1 MKQAKKVI
9 RRMCLSNWGGI
20 SHQML
25 SFHEY
30 VNLFSG
36 KSGSGKSTVMDA
48 IQVLMYG
55 SFHQSF
61 LNKAAEDSKNKRSVL
76 SYLKGA
82 QKDGSFN
89 RGGADFCSVIA
100 MEIEDVGKEN
110 SACIGVAFEVRKN
123 DSELKKYTF
132 FSHAGKMPEN
142 EYLTPEGIPFSNKEI
157 GKYIKG
163 CLLAGMK
170 FGRGEINRTYP
181 SAEAYRRTLYDVILG
196 DIDGSRFTVM
206 EKSAIALRMSSGTGQ
221 FIRDYMF
228 PKSQSDAIGRLSE
241 QLGAYREIR
250 EKLDDM
256 KQRITMLLKIR
267 DCWKEKSML
276 EAEILQAEKVIRY
289 IDIMELKGKLASAQ
303 KEQKENQEKQEQE
316 ENSIKDLQVKRDQL
330 LEEKVQLLADLKSGD
345 LGSRKEKLLELKKR
359 EKILAQNS
367 RRWQDVLDGLGEW
380 EKNAAVN
387 DYLSSRVTAEIAI
400 LQSGKFTEK
409 NCVTLKNLLAEEKKN
424 IEERMEEIA
433 LQYRVLSAEYEE
445 KKQQI
450 EDMKNNRKTYPEE
463 LKQARRLLQEKLSSR
478 LGKTARVF
486 VFADLFD
493 VTDPE
498 WKNAIEGR
506 LGRLKYSLITRPEHA
521 HDAAVIFQKM
531 GHFQNVEL
539 IHSQR
544 MADSGQKA
552 KENSLYEA
560 VTTEDAYVDACLRR
574 YLGHIIKCR
583 SVEELEAVPDG
594 VTPDC
599 YSTGSFIFR
608 HLRKEDYTKR
618 ACIGRSVLRERL
630 MEYEQELSLMEE
642 KRKEYGQEISS
653 LKLSREYESLKGEAL
668 DYREMFQSRG
678 ELLKLKQEKEHLEKE
693 MEALKNGEYAK
704 QQKKLEEK
712 EQELSAINEELAKME
727 SAVTK
732 LKVRDGILQN
742 EIKGRTERIAL
753 LNEGFS
759 ATDVIRARAEKEL
772 EKRSSQAAKNR
783 LTAENEQRQEK
794 RSKLEEAVINAR
806 LSFISAYP
814 SCGLHGGEKS
824 DEAYEQMLLDYQKN
838 YEPEYL
844 QEFDKQYEQVYKS
857 LRDNVIATIHGD
869 IKAAKRHEYE
879 INKMLSQTNFS
890 DSTYQIDIA
899 PADNENGQFYEM
911 LMAEELDSKN
921 IENRG
926 FDGQLSFGEDVF
938 YQKYENQ
945 IRLLTEKFMPPR
957 GQEEEFLLAKHRE
970 EMEQYADY
978 RNYLSFRMY
987 ERVVE
992 KETGTIRKN
1001 YVDEMAGRDSG
1012 GEGQN
1017 PKYVALLAGFAMLY
1031 ANQSTRDSRIRLV
1044 LLDEA
1049 FSKMDQERS
1058 AVCLKYARMMDLQLI
1073 VCVPDERLQSLIRN
1087 VDCVYGFRRHQ
1098 NRIGM
1103 MHIDKGA
1110 YLDMVEG
1117 HL

>member
-1 MKQAKKVI
+1 MKQGKRVI

-48 IQVLMYG
+48 IQVLVYG

-76 SYLKGA
+76 SYLRGA

-89 RGGADFCSVIA
+89 RGGVDFCSVIA
-100 MEIEDVGKEN
+100 MEIEDVGKEC
-110 SACIGVAFEVRKN
+110 SACIGIAFEVRKN

-132 FSHAGKMPEN
+132 FSHAGRMPEN
-142 EYLTPEGIPFSNKEI
+142 EYLTPEGVPFSNKEI
-157 GKYIKG
+157 GKFIKER
-163 CLLAGMK
+163 LLEGIK

-181 SAEAYRRTLYDVILG
+181 SAEAYRRTLYDIILG

-250 EKLDDM
+250 EKLDDI
-256 KQRITMLLKIR
+256 KQRISMLTKIC
-267 DCWKEKSML
+267 DCWKEKSMV
-276 EAEILQAEKVIRY
+276 EVEIMQSEKVLRY
-289 IDIMELKGKLASAQ
+289 LDIMELKGRIASAE
-303 KEQKENQEKQEQE
+303 KEAGENQERQKKE
-316 ENSIKDLQVKRDQL
+316 EISIKELQKQRDIF
-330 LEEKVQLLADLKSGD
+330 LEEKVQILADLKSGD
-345 LGSRKEKLLELKKR
+345 LESRKEKLVELKKR
-359 EKILAQNS
+359 EEILARSS
-367 RRWQDVLDGLGEW
+367 RRWQEVLLGLDEW
-380 EKNAAVN
+380 EKNEAVN
-387 DYLSSRVTAEIAI
+387 DYLSNRVTAGISI
-400 LQSGKFTEK
+400 LRSGEFTEK
-409 NCVTLKNLLAEEKKN
+409 DCEDLKKLLAEEKKN
-424 IEERMEEIA
+424 IEERIEEIA
-433 LQYRVLSAEYEE
+433 AQYRTLSTEYEE

-450 EDMKNNRKTYPEE
+450 EDIKNNRKTYPEE
-463 LKQARRLLQEKLSSR
+463 LRQAKRLLKEKLSSR
-478 LGKTARVF
+478 LGKTVPVS

-493 VTDPE
+493 VADAE

-521 HDAAVIFQKM
+521 HDAAVLFQKM
-531 GHFQNVEL
+531 GHFENVEL

-544 MADSGQKA
+544 IADSGPKA

-560 VTTEDAYVDACLRR
+560 VETDEAYVDACLRR

-583 SVEELEAVPDG
+583 SVEELEAVSDG

-599 YSTGSFIFR
+599 YSTGNFIFR

-618 ACIGRSVLRERL
+618 ACIGRSVSKERL
-630 MEYEQELSLMEE
+630 KEYEKELSILCE
-642 KRKEYGQEISS
+642 KKEMLKKELSE
-653 LKLSREYESLKGEAL
+653 LKLSREYEALKGEPS
-668 DYREMFQSRG
+668 DYREMFLAG
-678 ELLKLKQEKEHLEKE
+678 EELSALKAEQELLEKE
-693 MEALKNGEYAK
+693 MEALKNGEYK
-704 QQKKLEEK
+704 RQQKQLEEK
-712 EQELSAINEELAKME
+712 EQKLSSINERIAQME
-727 SAVTK
+727 GEVTK
-732 LKVRDGILQN
+732 LKVREGILNN
-742 EIKGRTERIAL
+742 EIKSRTERLTL
-753 LNEGFS
+753 LNQGFA
-759 ATDVIRARAEKEL
+759 ATEAVKGRAEKEL

-783 LTAENEQRQEK
+783 LTAEKEQKEETL
-794 RSKLEEAVINAR
+794 SGLEEEAINAR

-824 DEAYEQMLLDYQKN
+824 NEAYEELLLDYQKN

-844 QEFDKQYEQVYKS
+844 GEFDKQYQQVYKS

-879 INKMLSQTNFS
+879 INKMLRQTNFS

-899 PADNENGQFYEM
+899 PADNANGQFYEM

-921 IENRG
+921 IENGG

-945 IRLLTEKFMPPR
+945 IKLLTEKFMPPR
-957 GQEEEFLLAKHRE
+957 GQEEEFQLQKHKE

-987 ERVVE
+987 ERVVDA
-992 KETGTIRKN
+992 ETGSIRKN

-1031 ANQSTRDSRIRLV
+1031 ANQSSRDSKIRLV

-1087 VDCVYGFRRHQ
+1087 VDCVYGFRRHK
-1098 NRIGM
+1098 NRIDM

-1110 YLDMVEG
+1110 YLDMVHGE
-1117 HL
+1117 